1 MDKQE
6 KPLRVRIYVTI
17 HGNHDTMMLLLSIL
31 LVLSAVAAIKMRHL
45 IHAVV
50 ALAVFSLAL
59 STLFYLLHAPDVAI
73 AEAAVGAGIS
83 TTVFVLATVRIGRRE
98 E

>member
-1 MDKQE
+1 MTS
-6 KPLRVRIYVTI
+6 LF
-17 HGNHDTMMLLLSIL
+17 LLSIL
-31 LVLSAVAAIKMRHL
+31 LILSAVAAVETRDL

-50 ALAVFSLAL
+50 GLAVFSLVL
-59 STLFYLLHAPDVAI
+59 STLFYCLHAPDVAI

-83 TTVFVLATVRIGRRE
+83 TAVFVLAIARIGRRE